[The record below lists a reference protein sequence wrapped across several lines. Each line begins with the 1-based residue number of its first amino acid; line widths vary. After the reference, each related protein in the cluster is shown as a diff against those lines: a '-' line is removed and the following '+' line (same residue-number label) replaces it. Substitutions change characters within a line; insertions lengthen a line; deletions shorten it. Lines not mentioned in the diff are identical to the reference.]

1 VRRFGINA
9 LYLIPGRVGGSEI
22 YLRHLLRTIAA
33 VDQRNL
39 YFVYHN
45 RETGSDLTPDSA
57 NFVARPLNVRAVN
70 RPARLFWEQALLPIH
85 AARDRLHALLNGGF
99 TAPVLTP
106 CPSITVFYDMQHK
119 RHPEYFRWWD
129 LPFWRLFLFSAAVS
143 SDALIT
149 ISEASRRDL
158 LHYYPA
164 EPSRVHTIHPGVD
177 PAFFRLDFPE
187 PQPRSPAPYILT
199 VSTLHPHKNQ
209 ERLLR
214 AFARFRQ
221 SHPEYRLVICG
232 MHGFHTARVLNL
244 ISDLGLQDWVETPGW
259 IPRDQLYR
267 YYREAEAFV
276 YPSLFE
282 GFGLPV
288 LEAMAAG
295 LPTACSDIPVLR
307 EVADSAAL
315 LFDPTEEQAIA
326 AALRQLVSDNELR
339 QRLAAE
345 GAAHAAEF
353 SWNRS
358 AEQTVRLLE
367 YVSSAAR
374 S

>member
-9 LYLIPGRVGGSEI
+9 LYLIPGGVGGSEI
-22 YLRHLLRTIAA
+22 YLRHLLRAIAA
-33 VDQRNL
+33 VDQRNV

-45 RETGSDLTPDSA
+45 RETGSDLIPEGA

-70 RPARLFWEQALLPIH
+70 RPARLLYEQTLLPIH
-85 AARDRLHALLNGGF
+85 AARDRLDALLNGGF
-99 TAPVLTP
+99 TAPVLAP

-129 LPFWRLFLFSAAVS
+129 LPFWRLYLFSAAIS

-158 LHYYPA
+158 LKYYPV
-164 EPSRVHTIHPGVD
+164 EPARVHTIYPGVD
-177 PAFFRLDFPE
+177 PAFFTLASSE
-187 PQPRSPAPYILT
+187 PQPDPPSPYILT

-232 MHGFHTARVLNL
+232 MRGFHTARVLDL
-244 ISDLGLQDWVETPGW
+244 ISELTLQHWVEIPGW
-259 IPRDQLYR
+259 IPREQLYR
-267 YYREAEAFV
+267 YYREAQAFV

-307 EVADSAAL
+307 EVAGSAAL
-315 LFDPTEEQAIA
+315 LFDPMDEETIA
-326 AALRQLVSDNELR
+326 AALRQLVRDNALR
-339 QRLAAE
+339 QRLSAE
-345 GAAHAAEF
+345 GPAHAAGF

-367 YVSSAAR
+367 HVCSAER